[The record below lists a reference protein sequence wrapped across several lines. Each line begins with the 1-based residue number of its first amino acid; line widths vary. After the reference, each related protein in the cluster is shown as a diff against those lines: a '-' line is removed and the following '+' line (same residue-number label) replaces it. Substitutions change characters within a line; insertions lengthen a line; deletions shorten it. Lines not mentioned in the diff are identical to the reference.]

1 MSYLPYEPPKA
12 LVADPAEPPSL
23 PRAVRVLR
31 AVAIA
36 GNAVLGLLPLLVL
49 FASTDARVFGFIAG
63 ILLVSGTS
71 IAALVSRMAE
81 RLVFWSAMLLNGA
94 AAAFFI
100 YLFYFG
106 RRSSA
111 SEWFLIFIVPALLNL
126 VAISEL
132 RRARL
137 RLKEKLGGP

>member
-12 LVADPAEPPSL
+12 LVADPAEPPQL
-23 PRAVRVLR
+23 PHAVRVLR
-31 AVAIA
+31 AVAIIGDA
-36 GNAVLGLLPLLVL
+36 LLALFPLLGLLVRPDAGFLLL
-49 FASTDARVFGFIAG
+49 SAG
-63 ILLVSGTS
+63 ILLLSSTS
-71 IAALVSRMAE
+71 MVALISRMAE

-106 RRSSA
+106 AHRSTNDVL
-111 SEWFLIFIVPALLNL
+111 LIFIVPALLNL